1 MSGFDR
7 VLLCKP
13 ELFVYRVG
21 PRTTNRAVKA
31 SDWGLSN
38 PQFTGRLRV
47 METDGK
53 LFLNIED
60 SNSGKL
66 FARSYID
73 NWPTPSFESVSDSSR
88 YFLVKLH
95 SDDGRHAYVG
105 IGFADR
111 SDSFDLNVMLQD
123 HFKRD
128 EIDKKQ
134 KMLNSGDIKDDSPKM
149 DLSLKKGQKLTINLN
164 TTTKT
169 EQNSAKSRTSQN
181 SSINFKVDAFLPPPP
196 NNKKI
201 QNKNDD
207 FGDFGSSTNDWVKF

>member
-7 VLLCKP
+7 VLLVKQ

-38 PQFTGRLRV
+38 PAFTGRLRV
-47 METDGK
+47 IETDGK

-60 SNSGKL
+60 KTSGKL

-105 IGFADR
+105 IGFGDR
-111 SDSFDLNVMLQD
+111 SDSFDLNVTLQD
-123 HFKRD
+123 YFKRD
-128 EIDKKQ
+128 EVDKKQ
-134 KMLNSGDIKDDSPKM
+134 KMLNSGDFVDDSPKI
-149 DLSLKKGQKLTINLN
+149 DLSLKAGQKLTINLN
-164 TTTKT
+164 TTKT
-169 EQNSAKSRTSQN
+169 EKNSAKPRNVSN

-196 NNKKI
+196 NNKTI